1 MRLPFF
7 IYVSNSSTVIIC
19 TESVGLCHKSRG
31 CPEDLMSNS
40 FSSAK
45 QSRLRVGQRD
55 ADLGNLQKSFL
66 AEAGKILASSLDY
79 EKTLAT
85 VADLVVP
92 GLADWCF
99 IYILNESGVPVLLAV
114 SNPDPAKVKSA
125 WELNRSF
132 PIAMNKSGGTA
143 GVVQSKFH
151 VLVADAF
158 PEMLADRAGSPEH
171 LEAMLGLGITS
182 LLIVPLIARDR
193 VLGTLTLAA

>member
-92 GLADWCF
+92 RLADWCF
-99 IYILNESGVPVLLAV
+99 IYILDENGRPGLLAV
-114 SNPDPAKVKSA
+114 SHNDPAKVQQA
-125 WELNRSF
+125 WDLDRAY
-132 PIAMNKSGGTA
+132 PIAMNKTGGTA
-143 GVVQSKFH
+143 SVVHTKAP
-151 VLVADAF
+151 VLVTDGIR
-158 PEMLADRAGSPEH
+158 EMLEARASCPEH
-171 LEAMLGLGITS
+171 LEAMLSLGICS

-193 VLGTLTLAA
+193 